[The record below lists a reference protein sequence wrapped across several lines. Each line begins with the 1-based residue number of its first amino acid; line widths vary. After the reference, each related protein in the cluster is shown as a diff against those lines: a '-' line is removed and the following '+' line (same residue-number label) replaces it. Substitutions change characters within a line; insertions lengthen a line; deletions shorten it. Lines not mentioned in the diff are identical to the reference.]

1 MMIRFT
7 KMHGLGNDFVVI
19 DGVRQQV
26 VLTPDHVRFLAH
38 RRLGIGCDQVLMVE
52 PPSDPS
58 RAAFRYRIFNGD
70 GNEVEQCGNGA
81 RCFAVFVRDQGLT
94 RESRIPVETAAGY
107 ITLQIER
114 DGQVTV
120 DMGTPRLTPW
130 EIPFEAER
138 AAPWYTLAVQDQTLE
153 IGTVSMGNPHAVLLV
168 DNVQTAPVARLGPA
182 IEGHPRFPR
191 HVNAGFM
198 QVMSREHI
206 QLRVYERGVGETL
219 ACGTGACAAVV
230 VGRLQG
236 LLDTQVNVDLPGGRL
251 VVQWSGHEHDP
262 VFMTG
267 PATSVFT
274 GTIDVSTTP
283 RLKMDGY
290 ANRPG

>member
-26 VLTPDHVRFLAH
+26 SLTPDHVRFLAH
-38 RRLGIGCDQVLMVE
+38 RRLGVGCDQVLMVE
-52 PPSDPS
+52 PPSDPG
-58 RAAFRYRIFNGD
+58 RAAFRYRIFNAD

-94 RESRIPVETAAGY
+94 RETRVPVETAAGI
-107 ITLQIER
+107 ITLQVEA

-120 DMGTPRLTPW
+120 DMGPPRLAPW
-130 EIPFEAER
+130 EIPFEADK
-138 AAPWYTLAVQDQTLE
+138 AAPWYSLAVNDQTLE
-153 IGTVSMGNPHAVLLV
+153 IGAVSMGNPHAVLRV
-168 DNVQTAPVARLGPA
+168 DNVQTAAVARLGPA

-191 HVNAGFM
+191 RVNAGFM
-198 QVMSREHI
+198 EVVSPTHVR
-206 QLRVYERGVGETL
+206 LRVYERGAGETL

-230 VGRLQG
+230 AGRIQG
-236 LLDTQVNVDLPGGRL
+236 LLEARVDVDLPGGRL
-251 VVQWSGHEHDP
+251 VIQWAGREDDP

-274 GTIDVSTTP
+274 GTIE
-283 RLKMDGY
+283 L
-290 ANRPG
+290 